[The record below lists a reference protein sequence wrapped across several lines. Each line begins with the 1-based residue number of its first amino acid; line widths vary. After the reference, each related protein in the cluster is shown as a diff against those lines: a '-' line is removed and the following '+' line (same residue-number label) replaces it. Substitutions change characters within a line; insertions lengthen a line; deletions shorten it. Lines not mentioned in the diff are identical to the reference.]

1 MILSHPL
8 LQKKDDKVKFTIN
21 EIRRIIAEEAALVLE
36 TRRARDW
43 IADQD
48 EFFRKDLLRAYNAGV
63 TNIPDLAFLKP
74 PGAQEVLDDAK
85 QGYDWPDFNIT
96 DPKQLAFIEKNGGM
110 DKYKARAER
119 FLWRQLRRADQLRED
134 EPILRR
140 GFRDFQALE
149 TFYNPK
155 VRSVLAS
162 NDVKQLKD
170 FESATLTS
178 GQDFGDFM
186 NQMKTTFIDP
196 DPASEPVEPSPE
208 IETAPEGFKTI
219 GNVGDFELIDP
230 STGEGSAYCAIGTEW
245 CTGSSTTYK
254 RYTEGN
260 LRLYYIFNDNLEYPN
275 NRVAL
280 GIKDGEIQYGG
291 HGGTAVVADN
301 EGIENREQL
310 EEIFGGDTD
319 EIVNKLTAYYNA
331 DKGIRREQFVNYLVF
346 VKKSKKLP
354 TAARLQYYDDIL
366 YQIQTNY
373 ESMPYIQAFEKQSH
387 IIRIVNKIVND
398 KEMNKTEYY
407 PELKEKIRERV
418 SEIILNS
425 DFGGKLSNNEIE
437 KFYDLM
443 VSIAEQKDLGLLYV
457 FQALDEKI
465 YEQGR
470 SKIPDSVRSKM
481 YNLAVEAHEE
491 INSKIEKFEKDIEEE
506 EKNQTI
512 NIPSAVQKF
521 KAGELSREELIAVVE
536 RWSEGS
542 IKKVR
547 RLNSDIARLK
557 YDKRAAADGIYRYD
571 PESGDLWEGTITE
584 GGNVF
589 KGQTDSIPLEFI
601 EPTLEA
607 YYEELGR
614 LFPVYVAEFDTFQPL
629 GSVGKKAR
637 SGDIDLAV
645 DVQEL
650 FPDGEVNP
658 EDIAQW
664 GLDPEAWKQRVEKL
678 TKRARTA
685 TASQIGWKAF
695 LQLLADYI
703 NENSDLISADT
714 KLIGPGTMFS
724 LFPQFNEAGEQQ
736 EIGVQIDWMVGNID
750 WLTFSYFS
758 DAINAEEP
766 LLKGLHRTQLIHA
779 LMLAKN
785 HSFSHTKGVKNK
797 DTGEIDAFNKE
808 EMFALISELYGS
820 PITIEDTLNFN
831 TLFRWLQN
839 ASTTDRSR
847 AIAAYLKILDRTN
860 GNKDLDGT
868 RCGYIPKVLEK
879 IYLSL
884 YENGALKGKFL
895 CKEANPTLWQA
906 VHGSIQEQ
914 ADNEVGFSGA
924 PEPSQEFL
932 ASLQALVEPFID
944 SDIRSASSLNHQLSA
959 TGDYPIKIVGIGSD
973 KIVFSHPDYPEW
985 VFKVVKSN
993 AVKDEA
999 GDEKYVWNT
1008 LKDSQFASIL
1018 APIIGYDGT
1027 PVYAMRKTSSGGSLE
1042 DIKDALYKI
1051 SSDKYKDFEYYLL
1064 ADANKSN
1071 IGLIDGQSVLTDYDQ
1086 WDYYFRTYG
1095 EKLQEQAD
1103 EKITVVIPGGFKPP
1117 HRGHI
1122 EMINHF
1128 ANLPEVGE
1136 VIVFTGNKPR
1146 MSDDGSVVVT
1156 KDKSIQLFNLF
1167 DLAPNVRFG
1176 DISQRPKKD
1185 GSTYENPFMDAV
1197 GTLFDQNFS
1206 GKKVAIGHPTK
1217 DAGYGDRFEMIVR
1230 RSTRGGKSPMVAEL
1244 VRVPPADTTGDL
1256 SATDLRNAV
1265 QSGNREELARFIP
1278 EDIAEDYLRI
1288 LIKK

>member
-1 MILSHPL
+1 M
-8 LQKKDDKVKFTIN
+8 KFTIA
-21 EIRRIIAEEAALVLE
+21 EIRRIIA
-36 TRRARDW
+36 
-43 IADQD
+43 
-48 EFFRKDLLRAYNAGV
+48 
-63 TNIPDLAFLKP
+63 
-74 PGAQEVLDDAK
+74 
-85 QGYDWPDFNIT
+85 
-96 DPKQLAFIEKNGGM
+96 
-110 DKYKARAER
+110 
-119 FLWRQLRRADQLRED
+119 
-134 EPILRR
+134 
-140 GFRDFQALE
+140 
-149 TFYNPK
+149 
-155 VRSVLAS
+155 
-162 NDVKQLKD
+162 
-170 FESATLTS
+170 
-178 GQDFGDFM
+178 
-186 NQMKTTFIDP
+186 
-196 DPASEPVEPSPE
+196 
-208 IETAPEGFKTI
+208 
-219 GNVGDFELIDP
+219 
-230 STGEGSAYCAIGTEW
+230 
-245 CTGSSTTYK
+245 
-254 RYTEGN
+254 
-260 LRLYYIFNDNLEYPN
+260 
-275 NRVAL
+275 
-280 GIKDGEIQYGG
+280 
-291 HGGTAVVADN
+291 
-301 EGIENREQL
+301 
-310 EEIFGGDTD
+310 
-319 EIVNKLTAYYNA
+319 
-331 DKGIRREQFVNYLVF
+331 
-346 VKKSKKLP
+346 
-354 TAARLQYYDDIL
+354 
-366 YQIQTNY
+366 
-373 ESMPYIQAFEKQSH
+373 
-387 IIRIVNKIVND
+387 
-398 KEMNKTEYY
+398 
-407 PELKEKIRERV
+407 
-418 SEIILNS
+418 
-425 DFGGKLSNNEIE
+425 
-437 KFYDLM
+437 
-443 VSIAEQKDLGLLYV
+443 
-457 FQALDEKI
+457 
-465 YEQGR
+465 
-470 SKIPDSVRSKM
+470 
-481 YNLAVEAHEE
+481 
-491 INSKIEKFEKDIEEE
+491 
-506 EKNQTI
+506 
-512 NIPSAVQKF
+512 
-521 KAGELSREELIAVVE
+521 
-536 RWSEGS
+536 
-542 IKKVR
+542 
-547 RLNSDIARLK
+547 
-557 YDKRAAADGIYRYD
+557 
-571 PESGDLWEGTITE
+571 E

-678 TKRARTA
+678 TKRARSA

-758 DAINAEEP
+758 DALNEEEP

-785 HSFSHTKGVKNK
+785 HSFSHTKGVTNK
-797 DTGEIDAFNKE
+797 DTGQIVAFNKE
-808 EMFALISELYGS
+808 EMLSLISELYGS

-839 ASTTDRSR
+839 ASITDRSR

-932 ASLQALVEPFID
+932 ASLQALVEPFIN

-959 TGDYPIKIVGIGSD
+959 TGDYPIKIVGIGTD

-1042 DIKDALYKI
+1042 DIKDTLYKI

-1117 HRGHI
+1117 HKGHV

-1136 VIVFTGNKPR
+1136 VIVFTGTKPR
-1146 MSDDGSVVVT
+1146 MSEDGSVVVT

-1176 DISQRPKKD
+1176 DIRQRPKKN
-1185 GSTYENPFMDAV
+1185 GGTYENPFMDAV
-1197 GTLFDQNFS
+1197 GTLFDENFS

-1217 DAGYGDRFEMIVR
+1217 DAGYSDKFEKIVR
-1230 RSTRGGKSPMVAEL
+1230 GSTRGGKSPMVAKL

-1278 EDIAEDYLRI
+1278 EDIAEDYLKI